1 MLCPSLVPPAPA
13 WAPATLMWFLLPV
26 LHLVCT
32 WRGGHLSLSPLGVLA
47 AAPPK
52 PFVIPASSRFCSPA
66 WGSAFGGAWESGLGG
81 GSWEDTGKPWRP
93 ACSSGQRTGPV
104 PTTAAATSCELA
116 KRVAPSPPPRAPPV
130 TPEPPSSPVHCLKKQ
145 HVHSG
150 GGRHHPPPVCCCM
163 FGDAPC
169 SVGGGGKAG
178 RCASLGTLQGHPV
191 LPPITAAGHGVRP
204 AMSTSVPVPSGG
216 LSVWVGIPA
225 PALRA
230 V

>member
-1 MLCPSLVPPAPA
+1 MVPAVGPGVFITVLCPSLVPPAPA

-52 PFVIPASSRFCSPA
+52 PFAIPASSRFSIPA

-116 KRVAPSPPPRAPPV
+116 KSVALSPPRAPPV
-130 TPEPPSSPVHCLKKQ
+130 TPGPPSSLVHCLKEQ
-145 HVHSG
+145 HLHSG
-150 GGRHHPPPVCCCM
+150 GGRHRPPPVHCCM
-163 FGDAPC
+163 FADAPC
-169 SVGGGGKAG
+169 SVGGKAG
-178 RCASLGTLQGHPV
+178 RCARLGTLQGHPV
-191 LPPITAAGHGVRP
+191 RPPVTAAGHGV
-204 AMSTSVPVPSGG
+204 
-216 LSVWVGIPA
+216 
-225 PALRA
+225 
-230 V
+230 